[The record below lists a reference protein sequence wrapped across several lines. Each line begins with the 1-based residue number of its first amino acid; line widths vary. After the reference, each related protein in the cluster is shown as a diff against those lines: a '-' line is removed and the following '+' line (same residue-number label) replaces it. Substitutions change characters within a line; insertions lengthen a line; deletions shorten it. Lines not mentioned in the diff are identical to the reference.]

1 MKKEDNIMR
10 KYQYIG
16 REHTLVRIEKKWE
29 KILIKNWGTFE
40 SSLPKWNF
48 RTYFKILSSEEIE
61 AEKDWTQEMEE
72 KKDWT
77 QEIEAKKPRGRPKK
91 Q

>member
-16 REHTLVRIEKKWE
+16 REHTLVRIKKKWE
-29 KILIKNWGTFE
+29 KVLIKNWEIFE

-48 RTYFKILSSEEIE
+48 RTYFKVFSSQEIE
-61 AEKDWTQEMEE
+61 NKKMEA
-72 KKDWT
+72 KKDWI
-77 QEIEAKKPRGRPKK
+77 QEIEEKKPRGRPKK

>member
-29 KILIKNWGTFE
+29 KVLIKNWEIFE

-48 RTYFKILSSEEIE
+48 RTYFKVFSSQEIE
-61 AEKDWTQEMEE
+61 NKKMEA
-72 KKDWT
+72 KKDWI
-77 QEIEAKKPRGRPKK
+77 QEIEEKKPRGRPKK

>member
-29 KILIKNWGTFE
+29 KVLIKNWEIFE
-40 SSLPKWNF
+40 SSLPKRNF
-48 RTYFKILSSEEIE
+48 RTYFKVFSSEEI
-61 AEKDWTQEMEE
+61 EE

-77 QEIEAKKPRGRPKK
+77 QEMEAKKPRGRPKK